1 MKEPFF
7 HGNDNYDQL
16 ERITRVLGTSEL
28 FEYLEKY
35 NIELD
40 QNYEGILGK
49 HTRKQWTKFINNEN
63 KHLISNEALDLLSK
77 MLAYDHVKDLI
88 KRNVLVLLG

>member
-49 HTRKQWTKFINNEN
+49 HTKKPWNKFVNNEN

-77 MLAYDHVKDLI
+77 MLVYDHVIICSYYTL
-88 KRNVLVLLG
+88 

>member
-16 ERITRVLGTSEL
+16 EKITRVLGTNEL
-28 FEYLEKY
+28 HEYMEKF

-40 QNYEGILGK
+40 PNYDNILGS
-49 HTRKQWTKFINNEN
+49 HTAKPLSKFVSNEN
-63 KHLISNEALDLLSK
+63 QHLATPAAIDLLSK
-77 MLAYDHVKDLI
+77 MLIYDHVI
-88 KRNVLVLLG
+88 

>member
-7 HGNDNYDQL
+7 HGSDNYNQL
-16 ERITRVLGTSEL
+16 EKITRVLGTDEL

-35 NIELD
+35 HVDLD
-40 QNYEGILGK
+40 QNYEGVLGRHK
-49 HTRKQWTKFINNEN
+49 KKQWNKFITDEN

-77 MLAYDHVKDLI
+77 MLIYDHVKSFFF
-88 KRNVLVLLG
+88 